1 MSAFRISRF
10 VASVLL
16 GFGFGLLA
24 VLPASAQDK
33 AAEYP
38 AHTPEELV
46 AMTAHTPAGL
56 KASVTFVVRKADV
69 GKKGTG
75 RDHVFLDSMEDY
87 RDPHSLN
94 VNVFPHS
101 AERLHLNGDPKD
113 LVGKSVT
120 VSGVVRRVRIHCQNG
135 CPQDASAGHY
145 YQTQMYVREG
155 DDAQIEEPAEK

>member
-1 MSAFRISRF
+1 MSAFRISQR
-10 VASVLL
+10 VALALL
-16 GFGFGLLA
+16 GLGLL
-24 VLPASAQDK
+24 PAAQALAQDK

-38 AHTPEELV
+38 VHTPEEAIAL
-46 AMTAHTPAGL
+46 TAQNPTGF
-56 KASVTFVVRKADV
+56 KASVSFVVRKADV
-69 GKKGTG
+69 GKKGKG

-101 AERLHLNGDPKD
+101 AERLHLNGNPKD

-120 VSGVVRRVRIHCQNG
+120 VSGLVRRVRIRCQNG
-135 CPQDASAGHY
+135 CPQDAGASHY

-155 DDAQIEEPAEK
+155 DDAQIEEPSEK